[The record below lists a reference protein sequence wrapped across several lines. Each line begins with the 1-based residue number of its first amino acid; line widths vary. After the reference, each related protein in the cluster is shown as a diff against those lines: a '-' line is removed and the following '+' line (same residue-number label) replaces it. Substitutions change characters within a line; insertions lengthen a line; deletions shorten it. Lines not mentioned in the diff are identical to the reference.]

1 MGEGTKIDNNNNVF
15 TQKQEYFWVM
25 CIFSF
30 YAFHLY
36 LWSPKT
42 IEGLFILRRKI
53 TKFVDFMSHIKLRSN
68 ETTNQIEGKM
78 PQVKMENFKV

>member
-42 IEGLFILRRKI
+42 IEGLFYSRRKNNEI
-53 TKFVDFMSHIKLRSN
+53 RFFHVTQSNKIK
-68 ETTNQIEGKM
+68 ETTVTK
-78 PQVKMENFKV
+78 PYY